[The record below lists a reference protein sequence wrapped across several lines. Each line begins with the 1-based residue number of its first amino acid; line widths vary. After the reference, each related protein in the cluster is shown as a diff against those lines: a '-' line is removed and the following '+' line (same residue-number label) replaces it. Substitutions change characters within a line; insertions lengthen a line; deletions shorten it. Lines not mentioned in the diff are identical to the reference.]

1 MLVRI
6 QLRYAREPEL
16 VAIRFNPAYK
26 FQGLAKQ
33 ALRAFIEQRPFEIV
47 IPDKTMYEKRSLK
60 CDLSLD
66 DVKDADI
73 IAFLQSLKAP
83 KSTFIRNLMLRY
95 ITGDISYAYTDEE
108 LKEMSVTE
116 KCRQLRVTMAQSDK
130 NATDVKVQTHNEM
143 SELEAALQAL
153 QERNI

>member
-1 MLVRI
+1 MIVHI

-33 ALRAFIEQRPFEIV
+33 ALKAFVEDRPFEIV
-47 IPDKTMYEKRSLK
+47 MSVKTMYEKRPLK
-60 CDLSLD
+60 CDICLD

-73 IAFLQSLKAP
+73 ISFLNSLKTP

-95 ITGDISYAYTDEE
+95 ITGDTSYVYMDEE
-108 LKEMSVTE
+108 LKEMAVTE
-116 KCRQLRVTMAQSDK
+116 KCRQLRAIMAQGDK
-130 NATDVKVQTHNEM
+130 NAPKIEQKKQNEM
-143 SELEAALQAL
+143 SELEEALQNL
-153 QERNI
+153 QKYNF